1 MKWASPWAWAFLLPL
16 VVVFFGSY
24 FEPKNK
30 KRGTLRF
37 SSNLVLSK
45 VKPSL
50 RVQLA
55 FLPHFLK
62 FLSLGLAI
70 VALARP
76 QVSNSKVNRS
86 VEGIDIMMALDVSD
100 SMEIEDMEPNNR
112 MAAAKSVVKNFI
124 KGRVNDRIGLVIFAG
139 ESYTRCP
146 LTLDYN
152 VLLESLAAV
161 SPDSIKQGTAIGV
174 ALANSVAR
182 LKDSTAKSRVVIL
195 LTDGENNSGTIDPA
209 TATEIAKGYG
219 IKVYTIGIGRDGQTR
234 MPVYTVDAFGRK
246 IKTYQPIH
254 STVNM
259 TLLDSM
265 AASTGGK
272 SYRAIDTEA
281 LKQVFKEID
290 SLEKSKISTQQYV
303 KFTEVFS
310 PWLLAATILFLMQFF
325 LDRSLLRRL
334 P

>member
-1 MKWASPWAWAFLLPL
+1 
-16 VVVFFGSY
+16 
-24 FEPKNK
+24 
-30 KRGTLRF
+30 
-37 SSNLVLSK
+37 
-45 VKPSL
+45 
-50 RVQLA
+50 
-55 FLPHFLK
+55 
-62 FLSLGLAI
+62 
-70 VALARP
+70 
-76 QVSNSKVNRS
+76 
-86 VEGIDIMMALDVSD
+86 
-100 SMEIEDMEPNNR
+100 
-112 MAAAKSVVKNFI
+112 
-124 KGRVNDRIGLVIFAG
+124 
-139 ESYTRCP
+139 
-146 LTLDYN
+146 
-152 VLLESLAAV
+152 
-161 SPDSIKQGTAIGV
+161 
-174 ALANSVAR
+174 VAR

>member
-1 MKWASPWAWAFLLPL
+1 
-16 VVVFFGSY
+16 
-24 FEPKNK
+24 
-30 KRGTLRF
+30 
-37 SSNLVLSK
+37 
-45 VKPSL
+45 
-50 RVQLA
+50 
-55 FLPHFLK
+55 
-62 FLSLGLAI
+62 
-70 VALARP
+70 
-76 QVSNSKVNRS
+76 
-86 VEGIDIMMALDVSD
+86 MMALDVSD